1 MYSNSFANIDEWP
14 EYFCLLLSCE
24 CEYGEKKKRFCF
36 VLRIFFFSLFIS
48 TFHYFT
54 MDNVFVMAIAS
65 PVYVIYHIVAAAA
78 ADKLTLAHSLHAFNS
93 IHYAKLDGKLRATMI
108 TLRVCAP
115 RYI

>member
-1 MYSNSFANIDEWP
+1 MYSNSFANIDEWS
-14 EYFCLLLSCE
+14 EYFRLLLSCE
-24 CEYGEKKKRFCF
+24 CEYGEKKTFLFCF
-36 VLRIFFFSLFIS
+36 ARFFFSLFIS